1 MDAACYCAALVARAQ
16 ENEGTNQVH
25 TTFSTHRKTRSCEK
39 FSTRGTIS
47 VARENPVRK
56 AKCRRKQGVTHGPR
70 PLSWRCVRRA
80 CSAALNVVELVAQC
94 GDLVWAEAVDELSKC
109 LGGAWARELCT

>member
-1 MDAACYCAALVARAQ
+1 MLLRCPPSRALKKTREPKRPEVT
-16 ENEGTNQVH
+16 GLSVG
-25 TTFSTHRKTRSCEK
+25 RKTRSCEK
-39 FSTRGTIS
+39 FSTRGTIL

-56 AKCRRKQGVTHGPR
+56 AKCRRKQGVAHGLR

>member
-1 MDAACYCAALVARAQ
+1 MDPACYCAALRRARRSRKR
-16 ENEGTNQVH
+16 GTQSSRSSPD
-25 TTFSTHRKTRSCEK
+25 FQRRKTLSCEK

-56 AKCRRKQGVTHGPR
+56 AKCRRKQGVAHGLR

-94 GDLVWAEAVDELSKC
+94 GDLVWAEVVDDLSKC
-109 LGGAWARELCT
+109 LGGARGSK